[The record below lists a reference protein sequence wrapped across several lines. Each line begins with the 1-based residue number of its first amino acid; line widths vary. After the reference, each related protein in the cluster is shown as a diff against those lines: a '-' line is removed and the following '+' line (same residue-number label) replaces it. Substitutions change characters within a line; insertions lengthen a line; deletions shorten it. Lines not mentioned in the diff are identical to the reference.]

1 MAELGKVVPILPLV
15 TKADSMTIR
24 EAAAYRREVY
34 KKLQNPQLA
43 GPRGTGHTPGH
54 FHSRD
59 KYPHPSC
66 ALTHCALLH
75 VVMHSKTHSYVQFYV
90 HSYA

>member
-34 KKLQNPQLA
+34 RKLQNPQIA
-43 GPRGTGHTPGH
+43 GPQGTHTQTDRRVLGAIA
-54 FHSRD
+54 SQAWLSTNAQGQ
-59 KYPHPSC
+59 K
-66 ALTHCALLH
+66 
-75 VVMHSKTHSYVQFYV
+75 
-90 HSYA
+90 